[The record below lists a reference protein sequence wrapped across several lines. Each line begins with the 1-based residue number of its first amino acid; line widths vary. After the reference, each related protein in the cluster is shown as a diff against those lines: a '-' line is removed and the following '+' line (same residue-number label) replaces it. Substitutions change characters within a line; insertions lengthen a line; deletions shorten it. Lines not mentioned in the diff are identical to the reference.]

1 MCVYACICPRIPNVL
16 GAVTLGAHSF
26 KFDDETELLLRTFCE
41 ASNDASMQSV
51 VIRALRSFI
60 HAELDANK
68 GIKERY
74 DEILRCRVGEKI
86 RLVSD
91 TKK

>member
-1 MCVYACICPRIPNVL
+1 MA
-16 GAVTLGAHSF
+16 LGAHSF
-26 KFDDETELLLRTFCE
+26 KFDDETELLLRAFCE

-51 VIRALRSFI
+51 VISALKTYI
-60 HAELDANK
+60 AAELDDNM
-68 GIKERY
+68 GMKEKFK
-74 DEILRCRVGEKI
+74 EIRSRRIGENI